1 MTRDLTVTPPTV
13 VVGIASAGR
22 RDTLVDTVAH
32 IASLPARPE
41 RIIVC
46 VPDMNDAG
54 SLFDGHGVEVMT
66 AGRGL
71 TIQRNRI
78 LEAAGPDADIVV
90 FLDDDFIPAP
100 DFFVRMA
107 TVFAD
112 NPDVVIAT
120 GHVLADGILG
130 DSISLSQA
138 LDIIDARGPASDNV
152 QDVYNAYGCNM
163 AIRMRPV
170 LQHQLSFDEKLP
182 LYGWLEDV
190 DFSRSIARYGRSVRV
205 ASAKGVHMGVKSGRQ
220 PGLRLGYSQMANPFY
235 MVGKKTMSPLRAFSQ
250 MARNLIAN
258 AAGTVRGDRSVDR
271 RGRLSGNLMALSE
284 IVTGRAS
291 PARALDLVNQPA
303 SSAHSPFVKQAGK

>member
-1 MTRDLTVTPPTV
+1 MTRDMTVTPPNV

-22 RDTLVDTVAH
+22 RETLVETVAH
-32 IASLPARPE
+32 IASLPTRPE

-54 SLFDGHGVEVMT
+54 SLFDGHGVKVLT

-78 LEAAGPDADIVV
+78 LEAVGPDADIVV
-90 FLDDDFIPAP
+90 FLDDDFIPAS
-100 DFFVRMA
+100 DFFSCMA
-107 TVFAD
+107 KVFAD
-112 NPDVVIAT
+112 HPDVVIAT
-120 GHVLADGILG
+120 GNVLADGILG
-130 DSISLSQA
+130 DSITLPQA
-138 LDIIDARGPASDNV
+138 LDIIDARDTASDAV

-170 LQHQLSFDEKLP
+170 NEHRLSFDEKLP

-205 ASAKGVHMGVKSGRQ
+205 ASAQGVHMGVKSGRQ

-235 MVGKKTMSPLRAFSQ
+235 MIGKKTMSPLRALSQ
-250 MARNLIAN
+250 MARNLVAN
-258 AAGTVRGDRSVDR
+258 AVGTLRADRSVDR
-271 RGRLSGNLMALSE
+271 RGRLSGNIMALVE

-291 PARALDLVNQPA
+291 PARVLDLVNPTS